1 MILIIK
7 GDRTGSIG
15 KSPGQPQSATQL
27 ELPGVFRNIETL
39 QNFYKKIQPGGPG
52 WKKIIDKKFSKKVN
66 QEIALSKVFIIT
78 SNFFNCISVFPKI
91 FSKRKTDEGKED

>member
-1 MILIIK
+1 MHFMIRFFGTK
-7 GDRTGSIG
+7 
-15 KSPGQPQSATQL
+15 KKVKFKNSADTA
-27 ELPGVFRNIETL
+27 
-39 QNFYKKIQPGGPG
+39 G